1 MTTKTRVS
9 NTRLNVVQMH
19 LLKMFSHTRTQKS
32 LEDLKEL
39 LARYYSDLIKNEA
52 DEIWNTKGL
61 TNNDMDEILNTHR
74 RTPYNR

>member
-1 MTTKTRVS
+1 MTTRTSVS
-9 NTRLNVVQMH
+9 NTRFNVVQMH

-39 LARYYSDLIKNEA
+39 LAHYYSDLVKNEA
-52 DEIWNTKGL
+52 NEIWDSKGL
-61 TNNDMDEILNTHR
+61 TNDQMDEILNTHK

>member
-52 DEIWNTKGL
+52 DEIWNSKGL

>member
-1 MTTKTRVS
+1 
-9 NTRLNVVQMH
+9 MH

-52 DEIWNTKGL
+52 DEIWNSKGL